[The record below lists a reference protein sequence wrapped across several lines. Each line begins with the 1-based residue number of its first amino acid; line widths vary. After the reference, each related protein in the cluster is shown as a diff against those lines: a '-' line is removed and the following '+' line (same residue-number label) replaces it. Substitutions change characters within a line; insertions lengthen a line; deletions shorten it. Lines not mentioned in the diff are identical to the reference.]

1 MKYAA
6 GFAIVATLVIAGCGG
21 YQVPLTEEHNIL
33 IDQSFLGLWE
43 EVPHGDK
50 PPNPDEKMLI
60 LKYTDTEYLVHY
72 PAGKD
77 GMYFRGYPIKVEGV
91 SCVQVQL
98 IGAADGDIK
107 KEDRKYH
114 VISYKLSNGEL
125 EIRTLNTDLVDKNLQ
140 DSAGLRQAF
149 LKHKDN
155 KDLFTNPGKFRKVK
169 ENN

>member
-21 YQVPLTEEHNIL
+21 YQVPFTEEHNIL
-33 IDQSFLGLWE
+33 IDQSILGLWE
-43 EVPHGDK
+43 EVPQGDK

-60 LKYTDTEYLVHY
+60 LKYTDTEYLFHY

-77 GMYFRGYPIKVEGV
+77 GMYFRGYPINVDGV
-91 SCVQVQL
+91 PCVQIQQ
-98 IGAADGDIK
+98 IGSVDGDIK

-125 EIRTLNTDLVDKNLQ
+125 EIRTLNTDLVDNNLQ
-140 DSAGLRQAF
+140 DSASLRQAF

-155 KDLFTNPGKFRKVK
+155 KDLFTNPGKLRGVTQKR
-169 ENN
+169 

>member
-33 IDQSFLGLWE
+33 IDQSILGLWE

-50 PPNPDEKMLI
+50 PPDPDERMLI

-149 LKHKDN
+149 LKYKDN
-155 KDLFTNPGKFRKVK
+155 KALFTNPGKFRRVK
-169 ENN
+169 EKS

>member
-21 YQVPLTEEHNIL
+21 YQVPFTEEHNIL
-33 IDQSFLGLWE
+33 IDKSILGLWE
-43 EVPHGDK
+43 EVPQGDK

-60 LKYTDTEYLVHY
+60 LKYTDTEYLFHY

-77 GMYFRGYPIKVEGV
+77 GMYFRGYPINVDGV
-91 SCVQVQL
+91 PCVQIQQ
-98 IGAADGDIK
+98 IGSVDGDIK

-125 EIRTLNTDLVDKNLQ
+125 EIRTLNTDLVDNNLQ
-140 DSAGLRQAF
+140 DSASLRQAF
-149 LKHKDN
+149 LKHRDN
-155 KDLFTNPGKFRKVK
+155 KDLFTNPGKFRGVTQKR
-169 ENN
+169 